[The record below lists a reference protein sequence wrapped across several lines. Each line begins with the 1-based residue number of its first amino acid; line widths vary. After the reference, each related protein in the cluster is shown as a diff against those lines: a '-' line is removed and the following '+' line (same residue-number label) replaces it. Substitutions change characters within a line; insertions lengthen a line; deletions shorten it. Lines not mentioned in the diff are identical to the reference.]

1 MRAALR
7 TRGRRGFTMIEILV
21 AVGLLAVMTAIIY
34 SAYRITVRA
43 QTETSKLQE
52 RYHTARVVM
61 MRMTRELS
69 MAFLSKHVNPDE
81 PRSKTLF
88 EGGRD
93 KVQFT
98 YLGHQRRVK
107 DAKESDQGV
116 VEYFLRSCKDSDLP
130 GKCLYRREKAIVDAD
145 PEKEGSVELM
155 AEGVKSLK
163 LEYWDRE
170 NEDWKSEWEVTSD
183 DFQVGP
189 GGEGWQ
195 LSEEVT
201 DEEKTLQLPWRVKI
215 HLELVDEDKEEHEF
229 ETQTALILREP
240 LDFTLG
246 GATTNQR
253 QLLGRG
259 GAAGAIPGQPL
270 ANPIQPLGGGI
281 QPANPVN
288 PVGGA
293 AGGHGG
299 GGGGGR

>member
-1 MRAALR
+1 
-7 TRGRRGFTMIEILV
+7 MIEILV
-21 AVGLLAVMTAIIY
+21 AVGLLAMMTAIIY
-34 SAYRITVRA
+34 SAYRITIRA
-43 QTETSKLQE
+43 QTETDKLQE
-52 RYHTARVVM
+52 RYHTARVTM

-69 MAFLSKHVNPDE
+69 MAFLSKHVNADE

-93 KVQFT
+93 KIQFT

-116 VEYFLRSCKDSDLP
+116 VEYYLRSCSRKNDLP
-130 GKCLYRREKAIVDAD
+130 GKCLYRREKTIVDAD

-183 DFQVGP
+183 DFQIGP
-189 GGEGWQ
+189 SGEMV
-195 LSEEVT
+195 SEEVT
-201 DEEKTLQLPWRVKI
+201 DEDKTLQLPWRVKI
-215 HLELVDEDKEEHEF
+215 HLVLVDSDKKEQEF
-229 ETQTALILREP
+229 ETQTAIVLREP

-246 GATTNQR
+246 GALTNLR
-253 QLLGRG
+253 GGLGAVGAAAGGRG
-259 GAAGAIPGQPL
+259 GAGGIPGQPL
-270 ANPIQPLGGGI
+270 ANPIQPLNGGV
-281 QPANPVN
+281 QPIAPIA
-288 PVGGA
+288 PA
-293 AGGHGG
+293 